1 MPATSLPALPYRHL
15 LFLVVAL
22 MALAGPARADA
33 GADAAWTVLSQGG
46 VALFR
51 HANAPGGGDPDGMRL
66 CECSTQR
73 NLDAEGR
80 AQAARIG
87 EAFRAR
93 GVAVGAVLVSQWCR
107 TTETAEIA
115 FPGRAK
121 AQPAVNSF
129 FGRPDDGPA
138 QTHAAQAVL
147 EAWRGPGA
155 LVAITHQVNITA
167 LTGIFPASGEGIV
180 LDRRNGA
187 WTVVGRI
194 RP

>member
-1 MPATSLPALPYRHL
+1 MPATTLLGLPCRRL
-15 LFLVVAL
+15 LLLVVAFT
-22 MALAGPARADA
+22 ALAGPARADA

-46 VALFR
+46 VVLFR
-51 HANAPGGGDPDGMRL
+51 HANAPGGGDPDDMRL
-66 CECSTQR
+66 GDCSTQR

-93 GVAVGAVLVSQWCR
+93 AITVGAVLVSQWCR

-121 AQPAVNSF
+121 AEPAFNSF
-129 FGRPDDGPA
+129 FGRPADGTA
-138 QTHAAQAVL
+138 QTLAARAVL
-147 EAWRGPGA
+147 EAWQGPGA
-155 LVAITHQVNITA
+155 LVVITHQVNITA

-187 WTVVGRI
+187 WAVVGRI

>member
-1 MPATSLPALPYRHL
+1 MPATTLFGLPCRHL
-15 LFLVVAL
+15 LLLVVAL

-33 GADAAWTVLSQGG
+33 GAEVAWRALSQGG
-46 VALFR
+46 VVLFR
-51 HANAPGGGDPDGMRL
+51 HANAPGGGDPDDMRL
-66 CECSTQR
+66 GDCSTQR
-73 NLDAEGR
+73 NLDAGGR

-93 GVAVGAVLVSQWCR
+93 AIAVGAVLVSQWCR

-121 AQPAVNSF
+121 AEPAFNSF
-129 FGRPDDGPA
+129 FGRPADGPA
-138 QTHAAQAVL
+138 QTHAAQAVI
-147 EAWRGPGA
+147 EAWRGSGA

-167 LTGIFPASGEGIV
+167 MTGIFPASGEGIV